1 MGDDVFN
8 ISKGKV
14 GELAQ
19 RVLDNDPA
27 TAVLAVHLWTG
38 AISDADL
45 IDLDF
50 VASIEAAGD
59 AAESIAT
66 AYVRKLVTDSGEN
79 LLVTVTD
86 ASDKLEVDFDDIT
99 WTAIGNGT
107 NSVLTRLTVH
117 FDGPGT
123 DVDATVPNLCF
134 FDFSVTT
141 DGSDITAQLDAT
153 GFFRAT

>member
-1 MGDDVFN
+1 MGVEVFN
-8 ISKGKV
+8 FSKGKV

-19 RVLDNDPA
+19 RVFDNDPA
-27 TAVLAVHLWTG
+27 TAVLRIFLWTG
-38 AISDADL
+38 GIIDSVL
-45 IDLDF
+45 IDLDQ
-50 VASIEAAGD
+50 VADIEGDAA

-66 AYVRKLVTDSGEN
+66 AYVNKIVTDTGEN
-79 LLVTVTD
+79 LAITVTD

-107 NSVLTRLTVH
+107 NSVLTRLTIA

-123 DVDATVPNLCF
+123 DVDATMPNLCF

-141 DGSDITAQLDAT
+141 DGSDITAQLDPT